1 MDKDHTSSTDSYFFA
16 YFRDLPGA
24 LEQIR
29 DAVRASRG
37 IPIDFQAHSVIDT
50 TVSKPMAPPPVA
62 SRTQSAPVM
71 DQLPKSPSGF
81 RIPSLLRP
89 LQESLPRVRS
99 MTPIGQT
106 TPTTEGDEGD
116 EYTHVAKRGS
126 STFMA
131 VTTSP
136 TGSVS
141 PREPGPPPPEGRS
154 SSPPRPALHTYPPS
168 PSSSLKMADIVPPSS
183 RDSGL
188 WTVGVPSWLRMPS
201 MPSIPSRRTLT
212 NVLGGIRTGEPQ
224 STIEG
229 GSVSE
234 VLSSNRGG
242 DSRMSGG
249 SSGPNDFGYF
259 SILETPAT
267 TLDDESIEKFRSS
280 FAFDEKETLLGGE
293 LLFFYQR
300 SLVLTSLS
308 FPRLHLP
315 PSPCLW
321 APLRINKF
329 LLLQEQRAIDYTNAG
344 LCRLPYM

>member
-1 MDKDHTSSTDSYFFA
+1 MDKKHTSSTDSYFFA

-37 IPIDFQAHSVIDT
+37 IPIDTRAHSVIDT
-50 TVSKPMAPPPVA
+50 TVSKPLASPPVA
-62 SRTQSAPVM
+62 SRTQSAPVA
-71 DQLPKSPSGF
+71 DQFPKSPSGF

-99 MTPIGQT
+99 TTPVGQT
-106 TPTTEGDEGD
+106 TSTVEVDDGD

-131 VTTSP
+131 VTASP

-141 PREPGPPPPEGRS
+141 PREPGSPPPEGRS
-154 SSPPRPALHTYPPS
+154 SSPPHPALHTYPPS
-168 PSSSLKMADIVPPSS
+168 PSSSLQMADIVPPPS

-201 MPSIPSRRTLT
+201 MPTRRTFT

-224 STIEG
+224 SINEG

-234 VLSSNRGG
+234 VLSSNTGS
-242 DSRMSGG
+242 DSRMLTG

-259 SILETPAT
+259 SILEPPT
-267 TLDDESIEKFRSS
+267 TMLDDESIEKFRSS

-293 LLFFYQR
+293 LYFLR
-300 SLVLTSLS
+300 AHVL
-308 FPRLHLP
+308 
-315 PSPCLW
+315 
-321 APLRINKF
+321 
-329 LLLQEQRAIDYTNAG
+329 
-344 LCRLPYM
+344 